1 MQDCVRSICRDG
13 QQHVAVA
20 PRVVEPVVGEE
31 RHRDEFSRTPVCE
44 PVPIVE
50 QRRADGDGGLHLYR
64 HCAED
69 TGVGRWLG
77 GIPIRRINTL
87 HQELNRRAQVPE
99 RLSQLGPIV
108 GQDVE
113 GGGQRV
119 RVSRRRDARL
129 GRAVEAPA
137 GRRWR

>member
-1 MQDCVRSICRDG
+1 MQDCVGSICREG
-13 QQHVAVA
+13 EQHVAVA
-20 PRVVEPVVGEE
+20 PRVVEPVVGKE
-31 RHRDEFSRTPVCE
+31 RHSDEFARMSVCE

-50 QRRADGDGGLHLYR
+50 QRRADGDRGLHRHR

-69 TGVGRWLG
+69 TGVGRWHRR
-77 GIPIRRINTL
+77 IPIRRIHTL

-99 RLSQLGPIV
+99 RLSQLGPIA

-113 GGGQRV
+113 AGGQRV

-137 GRRWR
+137 GRWWR